1 MQTQVNDG
9 RRENFLTFP
18 FKKKFTVSMEAR
30 HSNQLTYNFQLS
42 QEVAYDVQKAR
53 QSYSVTLK
61 ITIKWEVFTK
71 MQMHK
76 CPLTIA
82 VALEKKSAYGLG
94 VMTHLEREP
103 FPREEKFIK

>member
-1 MQTQVNDG
+1 
-9 RRENFLTFP
+9 
-18 FKKKFTVSMEAR
+18 
-30 HSNQLTYNFQLS
+30 
-42 QEVAYDVQKAR
+42 
-53 QSYSVTLK
+53 
-61 ITIKWEVFTK
+61 